1 MSVASAKIKFLRVA
15 PRKAMMV
22 ADMIRGLKVQE
33 ALAILSFSKRHVARD
48 LKKLLNSALA
58 NAEQNGGVDPDNL
71 FVKKLTVDQGPTMKR
86 WRARARGSGSRI
98 NKKTSHICVTVA
110 ER

>member
-1 MSVASAKIKFLRVA
+1 MNLSSAKFKFLRVA

-22 ADMIRGLKVQE
+22 ANMIRGRKVEE
-33 ALAILSFSKRHVARD
+33 ALAILKFNKRHVARD
-48 LKKLLNSALA
+48 FVKLLKSALA
-58 NAEQNGGVDPDNL
+58 NAEQKGSVDTDNL
-71 FVKKLTVDQGPTMKR
+71 FIKKLTVDQGPILKR

-110 ER
+110 EK